1 MASNIQQLITNLEE
15 TIAYLKTQLPKEEVV
30 VKVDKKKTTAKKEP
44 VEKKEPAEKKAEPK
58 AKNLSRFTPAMK
70 TELTKVLK
78 AHNVELTEDLRKK
91 FIDHIN
97 GLEAE
102 DYMKVNLTAHMEQ
115 FAKENSTEEEAE
127 PQQAAGFVS
136 PFVGEDSPPNLESLS
151 NANGYNMSQLTRHVS
166 SDQLKELKK
175 TEILKS
181 LNNGNYWHAKT
192 GMWVFENG
200 DEDIDEIEF
209 EGDTYGVNKV
219 NKRVYETVNDKDV
232 FVGFIGIG
240 RFRKMKV

>member
-1 MASNIQQLITNLEE
+1 MATNIQQLITNLEE

-30 VKVDKKKTTAKKEP
+30 VKTEKKKTAAKKEP
-44 VEKKEPAEKKAEPK
+44 VEKKTDGK

-78 AHNVELTEDLRKK
+78 AHNVELTEELRKK

-102 DYMKVNLTAHMEQ
+102 DYTKVNLTTHMEQ

-127 PQQAAGFVS
+127 PEKVAATVS
-136 PFVGEDSPPNLESLS
+136 PFVGHDSPPNLETMS
-151 NANGYNMSQLTRHVS
+151 NVNNYNLSQLITYVS
-166 SDQLKELKK
+166 SDKLNELKK
-175 TEILKS
+175 TETLKS

-192 GMWVFENG
+192 GMWILENG

-209 EGDTYGVNKV
+209 EGTTYAVNKV
-219 NKRVYETVNDKDV
+219 NKRVYETVDDKDV

-240 RFRKMKV
+240 KFKKMKV